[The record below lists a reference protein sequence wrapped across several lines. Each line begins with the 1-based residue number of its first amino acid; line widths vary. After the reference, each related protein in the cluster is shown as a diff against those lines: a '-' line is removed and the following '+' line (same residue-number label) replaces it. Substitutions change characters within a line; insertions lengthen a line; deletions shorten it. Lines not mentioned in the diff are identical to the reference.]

1 MATIDTHA
9 HLNFSQFHP
18 DLEVVIGQAWEEG
31 LAAIINIGTDLAT
44 STESVNLA
52 SRYANIYAAVGL
64 HPHYADNWEEQFDGL
79 KQLVRQ
85 PKVVAIG
92 EIGLD
97 YFRNLSAHDQQL
109 AAFTA
114 QLDLALQVQKPVV
127 LHCRDA
133 YTETLALL
141 ESDYIPRLRSGRPPG
156 VIHSFTAG
164 PAYAQRFL
172 KLGFYIG
179 INNLITYPQNTSLV
193 EAVKV
198 TGLDRIVLETD
209 CPFLPPFH
217 LKGKRCQPTHVVDV
231 ARKIAEIKGVP
242 VCEVEEATTRNA
254 QALFNL
260 NA

>member
-1 MATIDTHA
+1 MTIIDTHA

-18 DLEVVIGQAWEEG
+18 DLEVVIGQAWEAG
-31 LAAIINIGTDLAT
+31 LVAIINVGTDLAT
-44 STESVNLA
+44 SNESANLA
-52 SRYANIYAAVGL
+52 SRYANIYATVGL

-85 PKVVAIG
+85 PKVVAVG

-97 YFRNLSAHDQQL
+97 YFRNLSAHDRQL

-133 YTETLALL
+133 YTEMLTLL
-141 ESDYIPRLRSGRPPG
+141 ESDYIPRLDGRLPG
-156 VIHSFTAG
+156 VIHSFAAG

-179 INNLITYPQNTSLV
+179 INNLITYPQSASLV

-198 TGLDRIVLETD
+198 IGLDRIILETD
-209 CPFLPPFH
+209 CPFLPPIH
-217 LKGKRCQPTHVVDV
+217 LKGRRCQPNHVVDV
-231 ARKIAEIKGVP
+231 ARKIAEIKDIP
-242 VCEVEEATTRNA
+242 ISEVEAVTTRNA
-254 QALFNL
+254 QTLFNL